1 MKKIISLLLVIMFLF
16 IFNSCGEQFNTPPIG
31 YNDRLNG
38 EKFNKTSTG
47 YKDNI
52 KWGMSVEEVA
62 EQLGD
67 LIIKKTGT
75 YIFAEDDENQGIGI
89 LASVVGGGD
98 ATYNFNNDGKL
109 YEIKFEIES
118 KWITFKDFEN
128 MVDIYKLDYEEL
140 EAGEIKRND
149 IGDSGAYVE
158 YNTAYYDIDE
168 YTELSIMIIKYN
180 GISEDKGILTV
191 SYRQKE
197 LYTEVLLSD

>member
-1 MKKIISLLLVIMFLF
+1 MKKIISLLLVVILLF
-16 IFNSCGEQFNTPPIG
+16 TFNSC
-31 YNDRLNG
+31 G

-52 KWGMSVEEVA
+52 KWGMTVNEVA

-67 LIIKKTGT
+67 LLIMKTGT
-75 YIFAEDDENQGIGI
+75 YIFAKDDENQGIGI

-118 KWITFKDFEN
+118 NWLNFEDFAE
-128 MVDIYKLDYEEL
+128 MVDIYKLDYEGL
-140 EAGEIKRND
+140 EAGEIRRTNV
-149 IGDSGAYVE
+149 GDSGAYVE
-158 YNTAYYDIDE
+158 YNTAYCDIDE

-191 SYRQKE
+191 SYRHKE
-197 LYTEVLLSD
+197 LYTEALLGD